1 MGGAVMHPWE
11 IVGYV
16 ILAGLA
22 IVVLINLH
30 DIKRYIRMKT
40 M

>member
-1 MGGAVMHPWE
+1 MNTWE

-16 ILAGLA
+16 ILTAFA
-22 IVVLINLH
+22 IGIIVNIR
-30 DIKRYIRMKT
+30 DIRRYIRMKT

>member
-1 MGGAVMHPWE
+1 MNTWE

-16 ILAGLA
+16 ILAAFA
-22 IVVLINLH
+22 IGIIVNIR
-30 DIKRYIRMKT
+30 DIRRYIRMKT